1 MGALSVKRNSVI
13 FKQRKNLSIHSETRR
28 GACSTMSHIARV
40 YTVGGISHN
49 SLPDHIL
56 DFFGSCFSLHV
67 TDNVCVGG
75 GWGGGV
81 GVGWGWRLN
90 SEVERR
96 WRLQMRFEAVQ
107 KGDEEEDEEE
117 GGWGRKK

>member
-1 MGALSVKRNSVI
+1 M
-13 FKQRKNLSIHSETRR
+13 
-28 GACSTMSHIARV
+28 
-40 YTVGGISHN
+40 VGG
-49 SLPDHIL
+49 
-56 DFFGSCFSLHV
+56 V
-67 TDNVCVGG
+67 
-75 GWGGGV
+75 
-81 GVGWGWRLN
+81 WRLN